1 LTTHPPLVR
10 HKVALVIGSGALRC
24 AAAYGVVDV
33 LRREKIPV
41 DMVVACSGG
50 AFCGVWLADGAPGD
64 GEAESRRFAQGWQG
78 SFDRRSWR
86 SIAKALFPKAFGF
99 DPALGLVHD
108 ARINRAVSDYVG
120 ERRFEDLRLPL
131 HLVATDFD
139 TGEQVVLSRGRLFD
153 AIRASIAIPM
163 VLPPWSVEGR
173 RLVDGALCDPL
184 PVDIAVREGADV
196 IIAVGFEESL
206 QPRGSIRSGMDMVL
220 QLKTVLVNHLFRSQY
235 AFYSLSHHA
244 EVVPVLPDFQAAIGL
259 RDHLLVPHIVQ
270 RGREAAEREVPY
282 LRRLLLEAPNPVP
295 HA

>member
-1 LTTHPPLVR
+1 MTSLPVPAR
-10 HKVALVIGSGALRC
+10 HKVAVAIGSGALRC

-33 LRREKIPV
+33 LLREGIPV

-64 GEAESRRFAQGWQG
+64 GETESRRFARGWEG
-78 SFDRRSWR
+78 SFDSPSWR
-86 SIAKALFPKAFGF
+86 SIAKALFPRAFGY
-99 DPALGLVHD
+99 DPALGLVDD
-108 ARINRAVSDYVG
+108 ARINRAVRDYVG
-120 ERRFEDLRLPL
+120 ERRFEDLKLPL

-163 VLPPWSVEGR
+163 VLPPWSIDGR

-206 QPRGSIRSGMDMVL
+206 QPRGTIQSGLGMVL

-235 AFYSLSHHA
+235 AFYSFSHHA
-244 EVVPVLPDFQAAIGL
+244 EVIPVMPDFRTPIGL
-259 RDHLLVPHIVQ
+259 RDHSLVPEIVE

-282 LRRLLLEAPNPVP
+282 LRRLLLDDPTKVV